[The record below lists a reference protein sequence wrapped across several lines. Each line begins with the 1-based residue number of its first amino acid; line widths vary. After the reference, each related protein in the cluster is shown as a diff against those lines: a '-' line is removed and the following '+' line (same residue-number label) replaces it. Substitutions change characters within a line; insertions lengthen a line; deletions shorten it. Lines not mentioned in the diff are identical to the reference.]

1 MGFWDVFRGLML
13 WKLRERVTAQVTD
26 GASFFVVTYQ
36 SLKVLWAFL
45 SLQARRKRFVGI
57 FNVLQAILLPGTDL
71 FLAVPLM
78 KCQKENC
85 WKKLRCPVGWI
96 ASRKYQ
102 DRLRPM
108 KEVHR
113 VLSTGTGVAASFA
126 NSQSWL
132 LRPEHTAHLRS
143 ILVHVCISI
152 REGLIPSPKTNHKN
166 FPSLEG
172 LFSVG
177 YGIIAFN
184 RILQQR
190 CFVSS
195 RVIPN
200 SQG

>member
-1 MGFWDVFRGLML
+1 MV

-26 GASFFVVTYQ
+26 GASFFAVNYQ

-45 SLQARRKRFVGI
+45 SLQARQKRFVGI
-57 FNVLQAILLPGTDL
+57 FKVPQDILLPGTDL

-96 ASRKYQ
+96 ASWKYQ

-108 KEVHR
+108 KEVHG

-132 LRPEHTAHLRS
+132 PRTAHMAHLRS
-143 ILVHVCISI
+143 MLVHVCISI
-152 REGLIPSPKTNHKN
+152 REGRISSPKTNHKN
-166 FPSLEG
+166 FPSL
-172 LFSVG
+172 FSVG
-177 YGIIAFN
+177 YRIIAFN
-184 RILQQR
+184 WILQQR